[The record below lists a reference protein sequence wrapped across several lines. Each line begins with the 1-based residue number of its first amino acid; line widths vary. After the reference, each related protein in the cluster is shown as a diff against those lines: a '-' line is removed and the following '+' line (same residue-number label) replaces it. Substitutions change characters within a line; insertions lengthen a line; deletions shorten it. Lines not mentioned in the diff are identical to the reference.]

1 MLCGLENT
9 YCPTLR
15 QRLNLKKRAKQQVQV
30 LLPFELLTWGKTSVG
45 RASMVLITR
54 CMYGQSADVDFLLGV
69 ISTPAPSA
77 CHVITPTAH
86 PLYLLLTSRQ
96 HLVVPGER
104 RSSARPAP
112 WSPWDNTSPGLVW
125 QAAGVLQPHRAQRN
139 KSRQRGRLYSSQ
151 KPGEKKE
158 HFLPLHPR

>member
-1 MLCGLENT
+1 MQFKRNT
-9 YCPTLR
+9 QTYKRHPVILPNPTTKNKATGSTLG
-15 QRLNLKKRAKQQVQV
+15 
-30 LLPFELLTWGKTSVG
+30 GKTSVG
-45 RASMVLITR
+45 RASMVSITR
-54 CMYGQSADVDFLLGV
+54 CTYGQSADVDFLLLGV
-69 ISTPAPSA
+69 ISTPAHST
-77 CHVITPTAH
+77 CHVIARTAH

-96 HLVVPGER
+96 HLVVPVER
-104 RSSARPAP
+104 RSSTRPAP